1 MPAHLAPSLPLSNS
15 LSISEMKLPTSI
27 SISVVEETFPL
38 DHLSQWYFPSLFT
51 SIDVWW
57 SVDYFKDVT
66 DSLRKKKSYY
76 QYKKKIHREPNCLGK
91 VLGFC
96 KLKKNK
102 LFTITTPLKW
112 NS

>member
-1 MPAHLAPSLPLSNS
+1 M
-15 LSISEMKLPTSI
+15 
-27 SISVVEETFPL
+27 
-38 DHLSQWYFPSLFT
+38 

-66 DSLRKKKSYY
+66 DSLRKKIKNKKSYY
-76 QYKKKIHREPNCLGK
+76 QYKKKIYREPNFLGK

-102 LFTITTPLKW
+102 LFTITTPMKW
-112 NS
+112 NSYLSFSNAISF